1 MNRNSNL
8 LILGNFITRLGS
20 SIYMVALSWWLVE
33 GTGTALDIG
42 FILGAG
48 IVPAVIIGPFSGA
61 LVDTFD
67 RRKIMIYT
75 DLISSFFLLILGIM
89 IYLDFYNLLIYMLIS
104 FLIGICTTLFMPASR
119 AILPELTDSD
129 KLVKVNSLFAS
140 SSAIASVL
148 GPFLGGIFL
157 LIPYIGVHGSIF
169 INSLTF
175 VLSAIVSSLINYKKS
190 SIVNFRIQNIIS
202 DTKIGIIYALN
213 TKFIRNL
220 LLLAFLVNIF
230 LTALSILLPLY
241 ISDVIKEES
250 TFYSA
255 SLTLEAIGSVV
266 IGIVLSVFTI
276 KPAYRTLS
284 MCMLLIG
291 ATFTIVYFIPFNY
304 YILISM
310 FTLGILGVAFDT
322 LYFSYIQENIDE
334 DKMGRVFS
342 TVFMLAT
349 LSMGVSY
356 FITGFFSIQIVEYM
370 FLIVGLG
377 TLVVTIPFLFIR
389 NSKSVEKEKKILA

>member
-1 MNRNSNL
+1 MDRNASL

-75 DLISSFFLLILGIM
+75 DLISSIFLLILSIL
-89 IYLDFYNLLIYMLIS
+89 IYLNFYNLIVYMVLS
-104 FLIGICTTLFMPASR
+104 FLLGICTTLFMPASR
-119 AILPELTDSD
+119 AILPELTDST
-129 KLVKVNSLFAS
+129 KLVKANSLFAS

-157 LIPYIGVHGSIF
+157 LVPSIGVHGSIF
-169 INSLTF
+169 INSITF
-175 VLSAIVSSLINYKKS
+175 ALSSLVNGLINYKKVS
-190 SIVNFRIQNIIS
+190 VVNFKIQNIIR
-202 DTKIGIIYALN
+202 DTKIGIKYALN
-213 TKFIRNL
+213 TRFIRNL

-230 LTALSILLPLY
+230 LTGLSILLPLY
-241 ISDVIKEES
+241 ISDVIGKGS
-250 TFYSA
+250 SFYSA
-255 SLTLEAIGSVV
+255 SLTLEAIGSIV
-266 IGIVLSVFTI
+266 IGIVLSMYTI
-276 KPAYRTLS
+276 KPGYRTLS

-291 ATFTIVYFIPFNY
+291 VSFTIVHFLPLNNF
-304 YILISM
+304 ILISM
-310 FTLGILGVAFDT
+310 FTLGLLGVAFDT
-322 LYFSYIQENIDE
+322 LYFSYIQENVEE

-349 LSMGVSY
+349 LSMGASY
-356 FITGFFSIQIVEYM
+356 FILGFFSNQIVENT

-389 NSKSVEKEKKILA
+389 KDKSIEREDKLLA